1 MQFPRYE
8 VVVPLHGFI
17 PSQPWP
23 RPEPRPRPVRPKRRS
38 RLTRPRRSAPEPRL
52 DIQQYLELEFIVD
65 ERR

>member
-8 VVVPLHGFI
+8 QVVPFQGHML
-17 PSQPWP
+17 PQP
-23 RPEPRPRPVRPKRRS
+23 RPRPDPRPRPVRPKRRS